1 MTASK
6 IVPVVAIGALLLTVG
21 CGGQA
26 SPAGPTDV
34 SSASRAERAP
44 SPDVASDINA
54 AHTSSHGGGG
64 GGGTSTET
72 LTGPAINGVTPSGTA
87 TADMSQFSSGGS
99 TTLTVRIRN
108 VNLPDGVPVQVTFDF
123 KPLGTITLSNGGGTL
138 VSNLGHFGV
147 SFDQVRIKKSDG
159 TTILSGG
166 FFR

>member
-1 MTASK
+1 
-6 IVPVVAIGALLLTVG
+6 
-21 CGGQA
+21 
-26 SPAGPTDV
+26 
-34 SSASRAERAP
+34 
-44 SPDVASDINA
+44 
-54 AHTSSHGGGG
+54 
-64 GGGTSTET
+64 
-72 LTGPAINGVTPSGTA
+72 
-87 TADMSQFSSGGS
+87 MSQFSSGGS